1 MSEATI
7 EWTQPH
13 VGFQAP
19 EFYTYGPVAIVSA
32 NGRSITVRRDGLALL
47 YRDPTEEFSAV
58 EVIRLPSQFRR
69 AFPTGVV
76 PEDDTVEWR
85 LNAWFDLYEGDEH
98 LDAVSHTL
106 ADAFEEALSIVAR
119 ESLSVS

>member
-19 EFYTYGPVAIVSA
+19 EFYHNGQVAIVNV
-32 NGRSITVRRDGLALL
+32 NGRSISVQRDGSALI
-47 YRDPTEEFSAV
+47 YHDPITAFSDV
-58 EVIRLPSQFRR
+58 EVIRTAAQFRR
-69 AFPTGVV
+69 AFPTGII
-76 PEDDTVEWR
+76 PDDDTVEWR
-85 LNAWFDLYEGDEH
+85 LNAWFDLYEGEEH